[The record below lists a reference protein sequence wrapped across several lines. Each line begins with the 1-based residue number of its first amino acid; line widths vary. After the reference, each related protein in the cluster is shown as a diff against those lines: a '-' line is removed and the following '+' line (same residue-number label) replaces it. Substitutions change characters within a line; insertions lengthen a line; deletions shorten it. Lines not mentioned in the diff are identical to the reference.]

1 LGISTGF
8 QLPASP
14 PLALLRALVVL
25 ARIARLESILVPD
38 HLQGFIPSAL
48 WEPRFSWLAAR
59 YPHPHA
65 AYDYQVLL
73 GYLAAHAGRLRL
85 GVGVTEAIRRHPVLL
100 AQAAVT
106 LAHATKRAPI
116 LGIGAGERENLEP
129 YGLPFEQPVGVL
141 EEALQIV
148 RRCLDGR
155 GPIDFQG
162 KHFRL
167 DGALM
172 DLPVPSGRRPDL
184 WVAAHG
190 PRMLRLTGTYGDGWY
205 PTVVASPQE
214 YATKL
219 AAIRAAAATAGRAPD
234 AVTPAL
240 HQYVVVAPTE
250 REARAVLQTRA
261 GRWAA
266 LLAAPP
272 DAWHAVGAQ
281 HPFGDSFRG
290 YVDVVPERYDR
301 ATLERALA
309 AVPHELLGHGLVVG
323 TPDQVTERLLQF
335 ARAGMRHVVLDLA
348 SALASPRLALY
359 GLLVLPRIAR
369 SLRAGALLQSPA

>member
-1 LGISTGF
+1 MGIATGF

-14 PLALLRALVVL
+14 PIGLLRALVLL
-25 ARIARLESILVPD
+25 ARIARLDSVLVPD
-38 HLQGFIPSAL
+38 HFQGFIPRAL
-48 WEPRFSWLAAR
+48 WDRRFSWLAAR

-65 AYDYQVLL
+65 VYDYQVLL
-73 GYLAAHAGRLRL
+73 GYLAANAGRLRL
-85 GVGVTEAIRRHPVLL
+85 GVGVTEAKRRHPVLL
-100 AQAAVT
+100 AQTMLT

-129 YGLPFEQPVGVL
+129 YGLTFDEPVGVL

-148 RRCLDGR
+148 RRCLEGSET
-155 GPIDFQG
+155 IDFRG

-167 DGALM
+167 DHAVM
-172 DLPVPSGRRPDL
+172 DLPVPRGRRPDV
-184 WVAAHG
+184 WVAGHG

-205 PTVVASPQE
+205 PTVVGSPEE

-219 AAIRAAAATAGRAPD
+219 AAIRAAAAKAGRDSD

-250 REARAVLQTRA
+250 REARAVLETRA

-266 LLAAPP
+266 LLTAPP
-272 DAWHAVGAQ
+272 DAWRAVGAH
-281 HPFGDSFRG
+281 HPFGDAFRG

-309 AVPHELLGHGLVVG
+309 AVPPELLGYGLVVG
-323 TPDQVTERLLQF
+323 TPEQVTARLRQF

-348 SALASPRLALY
+348 SALASPKLALY
-359 GLLVLPRIAR
+359 GLFVLPRIAR
-369 SLRAGALLQSPA
+369 SLTADA